1 MDLFRYFVRFLYK
14 IRWYLVIMPMISL
27 IIAWFMTRNMERI
40 YDTNTTIY
48 TGMITG
54 YNIEGGTGSAGGN
67 SQTNITNLMLI
78 ITTDNTIHEVS
89 LRLFARCMMYGNPNK
104 DNNYI
109 SAEHF
114 RQLNASVP
122 ADVKALINHSNEA
135 QTYANLKAYEKPSQ
149 DNFLF
154 GLTNYHPYFGINSI
168 TSRLKV
174 LQLQKSDIIDI
185 GYSANDAG
193 IAYNT
198 LDILNDV
205 FSKQYQQL
213 RYGETSNVIK
223 FFEREVARL
232 YRILTSAEDDLI
244 RYNVSKRVINYGE
257 QTKQVAAMDAQQQNF
272 RNDQL
277 MNYTTAKALLDY
289 LERQLGNRAQIIRS
303 NKEFT
308 NQVRDISRI
317 QSRISNL
324 KLMSSEGGGN
334 NNESQEELAKAQR
347 DLQRA
352 TGRVTQL
359 TKDIEAATFSTET
372 GVKAQDMLGR
382 WLEQLLLLEKTK
394 AEMTATDIMKN
405 ELDRQYLYFAPI
417 GATLERKS
425 RHIGFIEGNYMEM
438 LRALNS
444 ARMRQRNLQMS
455 TATLRVLNPP
465 MFPLNA
471 QPTNRMMV
479 LLGAFMLTFILV
491 TLYFLI
497 IEMLDRTL
505 RDRMRSERITNIPVM
520 GCFPKESNLRYRR
533 FNKTIADMAM
543 KQLSKALLPNFKEGQ
558 QNVLNLLSTDSG
570 NGKSYIAQ
578 ELENYWISIGLQ
590 VRRLTYDEDFLAE
603 DSKFILA
610 KDIKDLCPDI
620 LPEEIA
626 IIEYPNL
633 DDYSISPALLNMG
646 TINMMVTRANRT
658 WKDVDQKALNEVQAM
673 LDEEHKNTLF
683 MYLTEA
689 TRYAVEEFV
698 GQLPPYEQTHV
709 QHVCKGKRRKSVITL
724 SPVFACNLRVC
735 LCGIQHVCHHLRD
748 ASTGCRYIIAL

>member
-1 MDLFRYFVRFLYK
+1 MDLFRYLVRFLYK
-14 IRWYLVIMPMISL
+14 IRWYLVILPVIAVV
-27 IIAWFMTRNMERI
+27 IAWMSTRNMPRV

-54 YNIEGGTGSAGGN
+54 YNIEGGTGAAGGN

-89 LRLFARCMMYGNPNK
+89 LRLFARCMMYGNQNK

-114 RQLNASVP
+114 RQLNATVP
-122 ADVKALINHSNEA
+122 PDVKALINHNSEA
-135 QTYANLKAYEKPSQ
+135 ATYANLKAYEKPSQ

-154 GLTNYHPYFGINSI
+154 GLLNFHPYFGINNI

-174 LQLQKSDIIDI
+174 MQLNRSDIIDI

-198 LDILNDV
+198 LDILNEV
-205 FSKQYQQL
+205 FARQYQQI
-213 RYGETSNVIK
+213 RFGETNNVIK
-223 FFEREVARL
+223 FFEKEVARL
-232 YRILTSAEDDLI
+232 YRILTNAEDDLI
-244 RYNVSKRVINYGE
+244 RYNISKRIINYSE
-257 QTKQVAAMDAQQQNF
+257 QTKQLTVLEAQQQNF

-303 NKEFT
+303 NQEFT

-324 KLMSSEGGGN
+324 RLMSSEGGGRDS
-334 NNESQEELAKAQR
+334 ESQEELAKAQR
-347 DLQRA
+347 DLQVA
-352 TGRVTQL
+352 TSRVSEL
-359 TKDIEAATFSTET
+359 TKDIEASTYSTET
-372 GVKAQDMLGR
+372 GVKANDMLSR

-394 AEMTATDIMKN
+394 AEMTATDIMKSN
-405 ELDRQYLYFAPI
+405 LDRQYLFYAPI
-417 GATLERKS
+417 GATLDRKD

-438 LRALNS
+438 LKALNA
-444 ARMRQRNLQMS
+444 ARLRQRNLQMS
-455 TATLRVLNPP
+455 TASLRVLNPP

-471 QPTNRMMV
+471 QPTNRLMI
-479 LLGAFMLTFILV
+479 LLGAFMLTFML
-491 TLYFLI
+491 TALWFLI
-497 IEMLDRTL
+497 VELLDRTL
-505 RDRMRSERITNIPVM
+505 RDRMRSERITKIPVM
-520 GCFPKESNLRYRR
+520 GCYPKESNLRYRR

-543 KQLSKALLPNFKEGQ
+543 KQLSKALLPHFKEGQ
-558 QNVLNLLSTDSG
+558 QNVLNLLSTDTG
-570 NGKSYIAQ
+570 NGKSYLAQ

-603 DSKFILA
+603 DSRFIMA
-610 KDIKDLCPDI
+610 RGIKDLCPDI
-620 LPEEIA
+620 LPDEIA

-633 DDYSISPALLNMG
+633 DENSISPALLNMG
-646 TINMMVTRANRT
+646 TVNLMVTRANRT

-673 LDEEHKNTLF
+673 LDEEHKDTLF

-689 TRYAVEEFV
+689 SRYAVEEFV
-698 GQLPPYEQTHV
+698 GQLPPYTRFNNFVYRISQLGLTATENEHA
-709 QHVCKGKRRKSVITL
+709 K
-724 SPVFACNLRVC
+724 
-735 LCGIQHVCHHLRD
+735 
-748 ASTGCRYIIAL
+748 

>member
-14 IRWYLVIMPMISL
+14 IRWYLVILPMIAL
-27 IIAWFMTRNMERI
+27 IVAWFMTRNMERI

-54 YNIEGGTGSAGGN
+54 YNLEGSGAVGGN

-89 LRLFARCMMYGNPNK
+89 LRLFGRCMMYGNPNK

-114 RQLNASVP
+114 RQLNATVP
-122 ADVKALINHSNEA
+122 AEVKALINHNSEA

-154 GLTNYHPYFGINSI
+154 GILNYHPYFGINSI

-174 LQLQKSDIIDI
+174 LQLNGSDIIDI

-198 LDILNDV
+198 LDILNEV
-205 FSKQYQQL
+205 FARQYQQI
-213 RYGETSNVIK
+213 RFGETNNVIR
-223 FFEREVARL
+223 FFEKEVSRL
-232 YRILTSAEDDLI
+232 YKILTNAEDDLI
-244 RYNVSKRVINYGE
+244 RYNISKRIINYGE
-257 QTKQVAAMDAQQQNF
+257 QTKALTGLEAQQQNF
-272 RNDQL
+272 RNEQL
-277 MNYTTAKALLDY
+277 MNYTTSKALMDY
-289 LERQLGNRAQIIRS
+289 LERQLGNRAQVIRS

-324 KLMSSEGGGN
+324 RLMSSETGAQ

-347 DLQRA
+347 DLQKA
-352 TGRVTQL
+352 TSRVTQL
-359 TKDIEAATFSTET
+359 TKDIEASTYSTET
-372 GVKAQDMLGR
+372 GVQANSMIDR
-382 WLEQLLLLEKTK
+382 WLEQILLLEKTK

-405 ELDRQYLYFAPI
+405 NLDRQYLFYAPI
-417 GATLERKS
+417 GATLDRKD

-438 LRALNS
+438 LKALNA
-444 ARMRQRNLQMS
+444 ARLRQRNLQMS

-471 QPTNRMMV
+471 QPTNRLMI
-479 LLGAFMLTFILV
+479 LLGAFFLTFALT
-491 TLYFLI
+491 TLWFLI
-497 IEMLDRTL
+497 IELLDRTL
-505 RDRMRSERITNIPVM
+505 RDRMRSERITKIPVM

-543 KQLSKALLPNFKEGQ
+543 KQLSKALLPHFKEGQ

-570 NGKSYIAQ
+570 NGKSYLAQ

-590 VRRLTYDEDFLAE
+590 VRRLTY
-603 DSKFILA
+603 
-610 KDIKDLCPDI
+610 
-620 LPEEIA
+620 
-626 IIEYPNL
+626 
-633 DDYSISPALLNMG
+633 
-646 TINMMVTRANRT
+646 
-658 WKDVDQKALNEVQAM
+658 
-673 LDEEHKNTLF
+673 
-683 MYLTEA
+683 
-689 TRYAVEEFV
+689 
-698 GQLPPYEQTHV
+698 
-709 QHVCKGKRRKSVITL
+709 
-724 SPVFACNLRVC
+724 
-735 LCGIQHVCHHLRD
+735 
-748 ASTGCRYIIAL
+748 